1 MKSNESI
8 FLEEIREKTIKE
20 MEHLEIKELERFNSM
35 LIEEMLRFGKMII
48 EEIKRLKQ
56 LKVEELEKLK
66 NMKINEINDAIYWNY
81 RFQDK
86 INKKKYFKPIS
97 DELDKFKKK
106 EIKRFEKMK
115 KEKTE
120 KLKKLEIEEIDKQ
133 INLENSEFIN
143 NKNLIMY
150 FDILMLGAF
159 PPKNRKKYT
168 NESNIDVIFEE
179 VDFKQG
185 NENTPIIIKC
195 SLNDKI
201 SLLIEKYKEKN
212 GNSTNYKKFMFENNE
227 LISDVTVEKT
237 KLYNNCKIQVIN
249 LLNDNI

>member
-8 FLEEIREKTIKE
+8 FLEENREKTIKE

-97 DELDKFKKK
+97 DELDKSKKK
-106 EIKRFEKMK
+106 K
-115 KEKTE
+115 
-120 KLKKLEIEEIDKQ
+120 
-133 INLENSEFIN
+133 
-143 NKNLIMY
+143 
-150 FDILMLGAF
+150 
-159 PPKNRKKYT
+159 
-168 NESNIDVIFEE
+168 
-179 VDFKQG
+179 
-185 NENTPIIIKC
+185 
-195 SLNDKI
+195 
-201 SLLIEKYKEKN
+201 
-212 GNSTNYKKFMFENNE
+212 
-227 LISDVTVEKT
+227 
-237 KLYNNCKIQVIN
+237 
-249 LLNDNI
+249 